1 MVTFWGGGRRWALGG
16 GLALA
21 WALGGALPV
30 QAQGIAPPVITNNKA
45 RGLYEKALQQSKDRE
60 FGKALETL
68 KVLNEKFPSL
78 GEGWLMKG
86 SLLKAQGD
94 TRGAL
99 AAYREGLA
107 KVPPDAARAP
117 QYLLLGDLGLEYGDY
132 VTAAV
137 AYRQLLKVGT
147 KVARARAVAER
158 GLHTCEFA
166 AEALKHPIAV
176 DPKPLPPPLNSF
188 KFQYFPSLTADS
200 RFLLFTGRPTPA
212 PGSFEDLYMSR
223 RAADGTFGTPVGIS
237 PVINSSYNEGAGTIS
252 GDGKTLVFA
261 SCDRPKS
268 IGNCDLYISRR
279 TGNTWSPPQNLGVA
293 VNSPEWD
300 SQPSLSADG
309 RMLYFTS
316 TRRGGQGQEDIYV
329 TTLQADGAWS
339 PAQNLGT
346 PVNTPGKDM
355 APFIH
360 ASGTTLYYVTDGLV
374 GMGGLDVFKSE
385 KTAAG
390 AWDKPRNLGYPLNT
404 FEDEASLFISSDNQR
419 GFYSRTQLDDGKPST
434 PGAPVRERGVQLYG
448 FDVPAE
454 AKARETSTYAQGRVF
469 DATTKKPLQA
479 EVKIYDVDTDALT
492 QFVTSDPETGE
503 YTAVLNDG
511 RRYAMYAAADKY
523 LLKSLSFDYA
533 GKQQFDPL
541 TLDIY
546 LDPVRAGRSVVLNN
560 LFFDT
565 NKYELE
571 PRSRTELNRLIEFMR
586 QYHDVQIEVAG
597 HTDNVGTDA
606 ANLLL
611 SERRA
616 QAVVAYLTA
625 HGVPATRLRAKGYGA
640 TRPLGPNDTDA
651 SRRLNRRI
659 ELHIL

>member
-1 MVTFWGGGRRWALGG
+1 MGTFWGGARRWARGG

-21 WALGGALPV
+21 AALAGAVSV
-30 QAQGIAPPVITNNKA
+30 QAQGVAPVAIANNKA
-45 RGLYEKALQQSKDRE
+45 RNLYEKALEQSKDRD

-68 KVLNEKFPSL
+68 GTLTQKFPSL

-117 QYLLLGDLGLEYGDY
+117 QYLLLGDLALKYGDY
-132 VTAAV
+132 ATAAV
-137 AYRQLLKVGT
+137 AYHQLLKVGT

-158 GLHTCEFA
+158 GLRTCEFA
-166 AEALKHPIAV
+166 QEALKHPVAV
-176 DPKPLPPPLNSF
+176 DPAPLPPPLNGF
-188 KFQYFPSLTADS
+188 KMQYFPTLTADN
-200 RFLLFTGRPTPA
+200 RFLLFTGWPKA
-212 PGSFEDLYMSR
+212 NSGEDLFLSR
-223 RAADGTFGTPVGIS
+223 RAPDGTFGAPVGIS
-237 PVINSSYNEGAGTIS
+237 PFINSSYNEGAGAIS

-279 TGNTWSPPQNLGVA
+279 TGNAWSPPQNLGTA

-309 RMLYFTS
+309 RTLYFTS
-316 TRRGGQGQEDIYV
+316 TRRGGQGKEDIYV
-329 TTLQADGAWS
+329 STLQADGTWS
-339 PAQNLGT
+339 PAQNLG
-346 PVNTPGKDM
+346 PAINTPGMDM

-360 ASGTTLYYVTDGLV
+360 ASGTTLYFVSDGLP
-374 GMGGLDVFKSE
+374 GMGGLDIFRSE
-385 KTAAG
+385 RYAATG
-390 AWDKPRNLGYPLNT
+390 AWGPPKNLGYPLNT
-404 FEDEASLFISSDNQR
+404 FEDEASLFVSSDNQR
-419 GFYSRTQLDDGKPST
+419 GFYSRTQLADEKPAV
-434 PGAPVRERGVQLYG
+434 PGGPPRERGVQLFG

-479 EVKIYDVDTDALT
+479 EVKIYDVDTDVLT

-503 YTAVLNDG
+503 YTAVLNEG
-511 RRYAMYAAADKY
+511 HRYAMYAAADKY

-533 GKQQFDPL
+533 GKQQFNPL

-560 LFFDT
+560 LFFDS
-565 NKYELE
+565 NEYELA

-586 QYHDVQIEVAG
+586 QYHEVQIEVSG

-611 SERRA
+611 SQRRA
-616 QAVVAYLTA
+616 QAVVTYLTA
-625 HGVPATRLRAKGYGA
+625 HGVNAVRLRAKGYGA

-651 SRRLNRRI
+651 DRRLNRRI
-659 ELHIL
+659 ELRIL